1 MRNGGRT
8 LAALALLIAV
18 GMLVGGA
25 TSLAALLTLVQA
37 FG

>member
-1 MRNGGRT
+1 MHKGGRT
-8 LAALALLIAV
+8 LATLTLLIAV

-25 TSLAALLTLVQA
+25 TSLAALLTIVQA